1 MISLYKD
8 PMGEKIFPKVYSCD
22 GSNSVGGG
30 PGNGTGDS
38 INAMRSKVIEL
49 ETKLVIARVSGGV
62 VCGCMFVCVHV
73 YMCVYTTST
82 LSYLCMCVCV
92 CPPSAPP

>member
-1 MISLYKD
+1 
-8 PMGEKIFPKVYSCD
+8 MGEKIFPKVYSCD

-30 PGNGTGDS
+30 HVSTTGDS
-38 INAMRSKVIEL
+38 INAMRSKVIALETEL
-49 ETKLVIARVSGGV
+49 EIARVSGV

-82 LSYLCMCVCV
+82 LSNLCMCVCV
-92 CPPSAPP
+92 SPPNFLRLFLFSCCIF